1 MKRLSRPRLLL
12 LAAAILLSHATL
24 ARAGQPAYGTSV
36 SVEPAGAGAYKVQA
50 RVIDL
55 ADKTVISA
63 ATLKV
68 AVDEPASSE
77 TVLPD
82 GQTRVL
88 MTVKLDS
95 ATHRAT
101 YTIEVQKAGTTLAS
115 SSASLPLP

>member
-1 MKRLSRPRLLL
+1 MKRLSRPLLL
-12 LAAAILLSHATL
+12 LLAAILLSHPTL

-50 RVIDL
+50 KVIDL
-55 ADKTVISA
+55 ADKTVLSG